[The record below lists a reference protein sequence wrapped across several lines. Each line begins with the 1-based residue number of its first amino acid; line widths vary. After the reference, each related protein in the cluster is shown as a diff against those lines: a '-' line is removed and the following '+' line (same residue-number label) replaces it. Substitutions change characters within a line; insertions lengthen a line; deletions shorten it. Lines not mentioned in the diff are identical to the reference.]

1 VKLHVWSECVWLCVC
16 HVHCFCL
23 LHGQQTLY
31 ATNTWRLEERISFF
45 FLFILSL
52 YFASNLIMRS
62 FTLYSILC
70 RCVHLKLKC
79 ANVSIESV
87 TPVSVS
93 GVIWLSGGILIAQ
106 QNSDS
111 VFRESTSTFIVSAWQ
126 AVIGESILPSK
137 KVRLQV

>member
-1 VKLHVWSECVWLCVC
+1 MCGLSVYGCVC
-16 HVHCFCL
+16 VMFTASVFCMVSKPCV
-23 LHGQQTLY
+23 QRTLGD
-31 ATNTWRLEERISFF
+31 WKRES
-45 FLFILSL
+45 LFSSSLFSPL